1 MACSRQFSEERQ
13 GEEMAVF
20 KKRDTKVVEVGVT
33 RREMGRFFGAMA
45 AGAAGLP
52 LFSESALAREAE
64 LHLMKA
70 MRGAAY
76 TGEVTRI
83 NANENP
89 LGPCKDGLEAMAR
102 IGPYGGRYSPFDDEV
117 KLWKAV
123 ADSEEIDKKC
133 VSLFAGSS
141 DPLFR
146 LACAF
151 TSPERSWVMADPG
164 YGEGAPAFIGSRTI
178 KVPLRN
184 DYAHDVA
191 AMLKAG
197 PDAGVF
203 YVCNPNNPTGTKTP
217 RKDIDFLVANKPQ
230 GSIVVVDEAYIHF
243 TRQMESVRDMVV
255 AGKDV
260 VILRTFSKVY
270 GMAGIRSGFA
280 MARPDL
286 LGKIGP
292 WGDGTLPVTGVV
304 CATASLNAK
313 GLVNERR
320 AINTRIREQTFEFLD
335 KRNIKYTPSET
346 NFFMMDVHRP
356 WGDFSKAMAGQGVL
370 VGRLWPIWPTMV
382 RVSVGTDH
390 DMKRFQE
397 TLDRVTA

>member
-1 MACSRQFSEERQ
+1 
-13 GEEMAVF
+13 MAVF
-20 KKRDTKVVEVGVT
+20 RKRDTGALQRGVT
-33 RREMGRFFGAMA
+33 RRQMGRFFGAMA
-45 AGAAGLP
+45 AGAVGVP
-52 LFSESALAREAE
+52 LFSESALARDAE

-76 TGEVTRI
+76 TGDVIRI

-89 LGPCKDGLEAMAR
+89 LGPCKDGLEAMSR
-102 IGPYGGRYSPFDDEV
+102 IGPHGGRYSPFDDEV
-117 KLWKAV
+117 NLRKAV
-123 ADSEEIDKKC
+123 AESEEIDQKY
-133 VSLFAGSS
+133 VNLFAGSS

-151 TSPERSWVMADPG
+151 TSRDRSWVMADPG

-178 KVPLRN
+178 KVPLRSN
-184 DYAHDVA
+184 YAHDVR

-197 PDAGVF
+197 SDAGVF

-217 RKDIDFLVANKPQ
+217 REDIDFLLANKPQ

-243 TRQMESVRDMVV
+243 TKQMESVRDMVL

-304 CATASLNAK
+304 CATASLK
-313 GLVNERR
+313 SMGLVDERR
-320 AINTRIREQTFEFLD
+320 ALNTRIREQTFEFLE
-335 KRNIKYTPSET
+335 KRNIKHTPSET
-346 NFFMMDVHRP
+346 NFFMMDVRRP

-390 DMKRFQE
+390 EMKRFQE
-397 TLDRVTA
+397 AFDQVMA